1 MEGRDNFDSSFYKAL
16 IIKILFHM
24 NSYTLP
30 STIG

>member
-1 MEGRDNFDSSFYKAL
+1 MEWGDQFDSSFYKAP
-16 IIKILFHM
+16 IIKILFYT